1 MDPLALMLCP
11 AGTCSVAQKFGDNAT
26 LEYATDGL
34 LGHPGWDI
42 HCGYGSAIEAAF
54 PMTIYSIIGTD
65 SPLLGPEGY
74 TQVGAIVETPLESF
88 EWIIGHCDP
97 LPTLQM
103 GPVAK
108 GAQIATE
115 ANHGPVY
122 DGSTPITLA
131 MQKAGSKLGA
141 HRHYQKR
148 PVIKVPKTTGG
159 TYLNA
164 YGFYQ
169 DPAGNYFQVYMPDN
183 GFNGCVDWY
192 APLFARSL
200 VVGSTGYDVYL
211 LQKAL
216 VLEGFGTF
224 APTGNFGPLTF
235 AAVMKYQSHYSM
247 TPVGSV
253 GPLTRAQL
261 NKTYHQLPQ

>member
-1 MDPLALMLCP
+1 MTPLQEMLCQI
-11 AGTCSVAQKFGDNAT
+11 GICSVAQKFGDNAT
-26 LEYATDGL
+26 IEYAADGL

-42 HCGYGSAIEAAF
+42 HCGYGSPIEAAF
-54 PMTIYSIIGTD
+54 DMTIYSIIGAD

-74 TQVGAIVETPLESF
+74 TQVGAIVETPLETF

-97 LPTLQM
+97 TCQM
-103 GPVAK
+103 GPVKK
-108 GAQIATE
+108 GTVIATE

-122 DGSTPITLA
+122 DGNTPVTLA

-148 PVIKVPKTTGG
+148 PVIKVPATTGG

-164 YGFYQ
+164 YGFYK
-169 DPAGNYFQVYMPDN
+169 DPQGEYYQVYMPNN
-183 GFNGCVDWY
+183 GYNGCVDWY

-200 VVGSTGYDVYL
+200 VVGMSGYDVYL

-216 VLEGFGTF
+216 VKEGFGTF
-224 APTGNFGPLTF
+224 VPTGFYGAMTF
-235 AAVMKYQSHYSM
+235 AAVMKYQLRYGM
-247 TPVGSV
+247 TPVGTV
-253 GPLTRAQL
+253 GPMTRAQL
-261 NKTYHQLPQ
+261 NKTYFQLPQ